1 MKRSKILAPLAIALA
16 AALAFNPP
24 LFERLSGLSLD
35 ALFWLQHHA
44 FGPRHE
50 PAGSP
55 TVVVAIDEET
65 YRRPPFA
72 DTPRALWAPHLAKII
87 NALLDAEVRV
97 VAFDVIYPTS
107 IEAYVP
113 GREREFLIA
122 LRRGGREGRVLL
134 GQVQHQEKPIS
145 PFRGQIVAAGA
156 ENLRALNL
164 VEDSDGIIRRAPR
177 DFARATAAGHERQ
190 PAMAAEIAARFAAS
204 RSDTA
209 GTFLINFTGGNE
221 IPTYSFADLVAC
233 AETGTTE
240 YFRRHFAGKAV
251 LIGTVLDV
259 EDRKLTSK
267 RFITVPERNDGVER
281 CVLPP
286 LPGIYRADVRRD
298 SIPGVYVHAAAANT
312 LIRGDRLAA
321 LPVSVAAALA
331 FLLAAAAAVAVGGLR
346 LGAAAAIAAAAAF
359 AWIAGATVAFQHGAV
374 VPWLNG
380 LASELV
386 AFGGALAYRFGV
398 TDRDR
403 RRTARAFAL
412 YLPAAVIERALALRE
427 GPTLGG
433 EVRQVSILFSDIA
446 NYARLSE
453 KLEPAALVVALNEYF
468 ATVTGLIEAHG
479 GFVDKFIGDAVVAVF
494 GAPFD
499 EPAHAEKAVAAALAI
514 QAALAAEPDR
524 YRLGGG
530 APLVTR
536 IGINSGEVLIGNIGS
551 PRRFNYTVMGD
562 AVNLASRVEGVNKR
576 YGTVLLVTDAT
587 RAACGP
593 DLVFREIDTVAVKGR
608 ATPVTL
614 YEPLGRTG
622 SVAPDLLAAAEA
634 FAGALAL
641 WRAGQ
646 FAQAQQAFAALAPN
660 DPAAAGF
667 AERAMLYLV
676 EPPAAWQGVTV
687 LTEK

>member
-1 MKRSKILAPLAIALA
+1 VKRSKVLAPLAIALA

-24 LFERLSGLSLD
+24 LFERLNGLGLD
-35 ALFWLQHHA
+35 ALFWLRHHA
-44 FGPRHE
+44 FGPRHA
-50 PAGSP
+50 PADSP

-72 DTPRALWAPHLAKII
+72 DTPRALWAPHLATIL
-87 NALLDAEVRV
+87 NALLDAEAKV

-113 GREREFLIA
+113 GLERAFLAA
-122 LRRGGREGRVLL
+122 LRRGGRESRVLL
-134 GQVQHQEKPIS
+134 GLVQHQEKPVS

-156 ENLRALNL
+156 QNLRALNL
-164 VEDSDGIIRRAPR
+164 VEDGDGIIRRAPL
-177 DFARATAAGHERQ
+177 DFARATAAGTDRQ
-190 PAMAAEIAARFAAS
+190 PAMAVEIAARFTAPPPPGAAAFII
-204 RSDTA
+204 DFA
-209 GTFLINFTGGNE
+209 GGND
-221 IPTYSFADLVAC
+221 IPTYSFADLAAC
-233 AETGTTE
+233 AEAARGD

-267 RFITVPERNDGVER
+267 RFITAPERNDGVER

-286 LPGIYRADVRRD
+286 FPGVYRADLRRD
-298 SIPGVYVHAAAANT
+298 SVPGVYIHAAAANT
-312 LIRGDRLAA
+312 LIRRDGPAMVPA
-321 LPVSVAAALA
+321 PAGAALA
-331 FLLAAAAAVAVGGLR
+331 FLLAAIGAVAVGAAR
-346 LGAAAAIAAAAAF
+346 LSLAAATAVAAAF
-359 AWIAGATVAFQHGAV
+359 AWTAGATVAFQYGAV

-380 LASELV
+380 LASAVV

-398 TDRDR
+398 TDRER

-412 YLPAAVIERALALRE
+412 YLPAAVIERALALRD

-433 EVRQVSILFSDIA
+433 EVRRVSILFSDIA

-453 KLEPAALVVALNEYF
+453 RLEPTALVTALNEYF

-499 EPAHAEKAVAAALAI
+499 EPAHADKAVAAALAI
-514 QAALAAEPDR
+514 QAALQAEPHR

-576 YGTVLLVTDAT
+576 YGTVLLLTDAT

-593 DLVFREIDTVAVKGR
+593 DFVFREVDTVAVKGR
-608 ATPVTL
+608 STPVTL
-614 YEPLGRTG
+614 YEPLGKSG
-622 SVAPDLLAAAEA
+622 SVPAARLAAAEA
-634 FAGALAL
+634 FAAALAL

-646 FAQAQQAFAALAPN
+646 FAHAQSAFAALAPG
-660 DPAAAGF
+660 DPVAAAF